1 MQPLEDVLIESNG
14 PRVAESDYFS
24 RPPQRSYQFIG
35 ATISMLVAIAVGSS
49 ILVRHWNELHTMA
62 IFFMGA
68 AATYMVILWVRA
80 YQIFERLHEMYSQA
94 KLDPSFARSPSA
106 KVFKSAG
113 DLMTAVLFGAFTA
126 AVIYF
131 FALGAALSHRTTF

>member
-1 MQPLEDVLIESNG
+1 MQPLQDVLIESNG

-35 ATISMLVAIAVGSS
+35 ATISMLVAIAIGSS

-68 AATYMVILWVRA
+68 AATYIVILWVRA
-80 YQIFERLHEMYSQA
+80 YQIFERLHEMYSEA
-94 KLDPSFARSPSA
+94 KLDPSF
-106 KVFKSAG
+106 
-113 DLMTAVLFGAFTA
+113 
-126 AVIYF
+126 
-131 FALGAALSHRTTF
+131 

>member
-35 ATISMLVAIAVGSS
+35 TTISMLVATAVGSS

-62 IFFMGA
+62 IFYMGA
-68 AATYMVILWVRA
+68 AATYIVILWVRA

-94 KLDPSFARSPSA
+94 KLDPSFVRSPTA
-106 KVFKSAG
+106 KVFRSAG
-113 DLMTAVLFGAFTA
+113 DLMTAVLFGAFAA
-126 AVIYF
+126 AVLFF
-131 FALGAALSHRTTF
+131 FALGAALSHRATF